1 MQEKGYQKAQFHL
14 PGLFEFYE
22 FYKVFLPNFHEH
34 REFFYDWAA
43 IASIYGA
50 PPDCIWAGGRFE
62 GGENNP
68 EEVLK
73 LLSRYNIS
81 ARLTFS
87 NSLLREEH
95 LADKKCNKLCAI
107 FEKQI
112 NQPQGDKQLNE
123 NPHPKNISNG
133 VIVHSDLLAKYLQDN
148 YPNLYLVSSTT
159 KVQTDFDEFVDEVSR
174 VDFKYVVPDFRLNKQ
189 LDKLNTLTTEEKAK
203 VEFLCNECC
212 YIGCTDR
219 KACYENVSRRVLDE
233 TCEEHVCKA
242 PGGNEGYKFSKA
254 MKNPAFISIEDIQEK
269 YLPNG
274 FTNFKIEGRGLGNAV
289 LLEMLLYYLA
299 KPEYHLQIR
308 EMVYLDSML
317 NLF

>member
-1 MQEKGYQKAQFHL
+1 MNNTKAKFHL

-22 FYKVFLPNFHEH
+22 FYKEFLPIFFDHS
-34 REFFYDWAA
+34 EFFYEWVD

-62 GGENNP
+62 SGENNAK
-68 EEVLK
+68 EVLD
-73 LLSRYNIS
+73 LLKRYGIS

-95 LADKKCNKLCAI
+95 LNDKKCNRLCEL
-107 FEKQI
+107 FEKCSV
-112 NQPQGDKQLNE
+112 D
-123 NPHPKNISNG
+123 NG
-133 VIVHSDLLAKYLQDN
+133 VIVHSDLLVKYLQEH

-159 KVQTDFDEFVDEVSR
+159 KVSTEFDEFVKEVTR
-174 VDFKYVVPDFRLNKQ
+174 EEFKFVVPDFRLNKQ
-189 LDKLNTLTTEEKAK
+189 IEKLNMLTSEAKAK

-219 KACYENVSRRVLDE
+219 KACYENVSRRML
-233 TCEEHVCKA
+233 EEDCKEHICQA
-242 PGGNEGYKFSKA
+242 PGGREGYKFSKA
-254 MKNPAFISIEDIQEK
+254 MKNPAFIGIEDIK
-269 YLPNG
+269 KIYLPNG
-274 FTNFKIEGRGLGNAV
+274 FSNFKIEGRGLGNAI

-308 EMVYLDSML
+308 EMIYLDSML